1 MSCKDF
7 IKSIYAEFGFC
18 PFIATSPQ
26 GNQVQ
31 KNWKSE
37 WNDEAHKV
45 IVTPITKME
54 KNENRKNT

>member
-7 IKSIYAEFGFC
+7 IKSIYAEFGAC

-31 KNWKSE
+31 KNWKPE

-45 IVTPITKME
+45 IVTPLTKV
-54 KNENRKNT
+54 KK